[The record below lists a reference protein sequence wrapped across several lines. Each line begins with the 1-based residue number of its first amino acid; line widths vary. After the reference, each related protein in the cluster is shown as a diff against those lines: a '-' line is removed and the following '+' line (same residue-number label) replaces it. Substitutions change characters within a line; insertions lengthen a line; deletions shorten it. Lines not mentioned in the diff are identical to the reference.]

1 MRQTTTVQTLAES
14 AARAINRVSS
24 GIPVPLTGNPRL
36 QLLKEF
42 SPNVSIPQKT
52 RLSGKGSPMGTVQ
65 GYCRSEGKA
74 NLYFV
79 VFDAIDV
86 LAWAVANGAS
96 ASIVMQDGSII
107 EARDLIKPKSATA
120 KEQQP

>member
-1 MRQTTTVQTLAES
+1 MMRQITTVQALAES
-14 AARAINRVSS
+14 SAQAINRVSS

-65 GYCRSEGKA
+65 GYCRSEGKRDW
-74 NLYFV
+74 YFV

-96 ASIVMQDGSII
+96 VTIVMQDECCA
-107 EARDLIKPKSATA
+107 EALLDSSD
-120 KEQQP
+120 EGE